1 MAYTIFVVMVA
12 KNLEAMMHVGKGK
25 NHLPTVH
32 FYQDLSF
39 QLEHGIRN
47 KWIDYI
53 K

>member
-32 FYQDLSF
+32 FYQDL
-39 QLEHGIRN
+39 
-47 KWIDYI
+47 
-53 K
+53 